1 MSPKQATRLIATAY
15 LVTVALIAWRHIK
28 GGGATVRTPGTGLA
42 APPPSAFVYPT
53 AMYGGLALLA
63 DVGAPAL
70 GGVLALALTVG
81 IGFGAFD
88 MGLVGAGRAGARAG
102 AGGRSPR
109 AGTRSPTAAAR
120 SRRPPAR
127 RVNVRKG

>member
-1 MSPKQATRLIATAY
+1 MSPKQATRLIATAFI
-15 LVTVALIAWRHIK
+15 VTVALIAWRHVR
-28 GGGATVRTPGTGLA
+28 GGT

-53 AMYGGLALLA
+53 AMFGGLALIA
-63 DVGAPAL
+63 DVGAPGL

-109 AGTRSPTAAAR
+109 AGTRSPTEQSR
-120 SRRPPAR
+120 GRRPSAR
-127 RVNVRKG
+127 RINVRKG